1 MPILRPVET
10 PDFFDAETEGQ
21 SETAPTQRVAPPPP
35 RPQPLP
41 RRSDGLWGAGERLTW
56 VSGLVL
62 ALSSFTGW
70 YAGTSLEGPTTSV
83 IGWHTGVLGKLREFQ
98 DAGHRVVLIIG
109 DATARVG
116 DPSGRSKARPFVSGE
131 EIDAN
136 ARTYQQQAMKV
147 LRDDPELL
155 EVRHNSEWLDMPMED
170 FLRLARTTTVAQI
183 LERDD
188 FARRWQQREPITVLE
203 TLYPLLQ
210 GYDSVEVDADVEI
223 GGTDQKFNLLLAR
236 DIQRHYGKP
245 EQAVLTLPLLVGI
258 DGADKMSKS
267 LGNYIGVAEP
277 PEEIYGKT
285 MRIPDELLEQW
296 YRLLLLRDP
305 PAGAPPRDAKRALAR
320 ALVERYHGPD
330 AALAAEAHFDR
341 LFVERGA
348 PDDVPE
354 AAFSGDPVHL
364 PAVLADAF
372 EISRSEVRRVI
383 AQGGVRVDGQAVEA
397 DDVPAALLDGQVVRM
412 GKRRFVRLRRADGT

>member
-1 MPILRPVET
+1 
-10 PDFFDAETEGQ
+10 
-21 SETAPTQRVAPPPP
+21 
-35 RPQPLP
+35 
-41 RRSDGLWGAGERLTW
+41 
-56 VSGLVL
+56 
-62 ALSSFTGW
+62 
-70 YAGTSLEGPTTSV
+70 
-83 IGWHTGVLGKLREFQ
+83 
-98 DAGHRVVLIIG
+98 
-109 DATARVG
+109 
-116 DPSGRSKARPFVSGE
+116 
-131 EIDAN
+131 
-136 ARTYQQQAMKV
+136 MKV

-305 PAGAPPRDAKRALAR
+305 PADAPPRDAKRALAR

>member
-1 MPILRPVET
+1 
-10 PDFFDAETEGQ
+10 
-21 SETAPTQRVAPPPP
+21 
-35 RPQPLP
+35 
-41 RRSDGLWGAGERLTW
+41 
-56 VSGLVL
+56 
-62 ALSSFTGW
+62 
-70 YAGTSLEGPTTSV
+70 
-83 IGWHTGVLGKLREFQ
+83 
-98 DAGHRVVLIIG
+98 
-109 DATARVG
+109 
-116 DPSGRSKARPFVSGE
+116 
-131 EIDAN
+131 
-136 ARTYQQQAMKV
+136 MKV

-155 EVRHNSEWLDMPMED
+155 EVRHNSEWLDMPMGD

-210 GYDSVEVDADVEI
+210 GYDSVEIDADVEI

-236 DIQRHYGKP
+236 DIQRHYRKP

-258 DGADKMSKS
+258 DGAEKMSKS
-267 LGNYIGVAEP
+267 LGNYVGVAEP

-296 YRLLLLRDP
+296 YRLLLLREA
-305 PAGAPPRDAKRALAR
+305 PAGVPARDAKRALAR

-330 AALAAEAHFDR
+330 AARAAEAHFDR
-341 LFVERGA
+341 LFVERAA

-372 EISRSEVRRVI
+372 DVSRSEVRRVI
-383 AQGGVRVDGQAVEA
+383 AQGGVRVDGQAVA
-397 DDVPAALLDGQVVRM
+397 SDDVPAALLDGQVVRM
-412 GKRRFVRLRRADGT
+412 GKRRFVRLRRADRG

>member
-1 MPILRPVET
+1 MTVDL
-10 PDFFDAETEGQ
+10 
-21 SETAPTQRVAPPPP
+21 TANAVDVL
-35 RPQPLP
+35 PQ
-41 RRSDGLWGAGERLTW
+41 GELERK
-56 VSGLVL
+56 L
-62 ALSSFTGW
+62 ALGRPLRVKL
-70 YAGTSLEGPTTSV
+70 GIDPTTAD
-83 IGWHTGVLGKLREFQ
+83 IHLGHTVVLGKLREFQ

-223 GGTDQKFNLLLAR
+223 GGTDQKLNLLLAR

>member
-1 MPILRPVET
+1 MTVDL
-10 PDFFDAETEGQ
+10 
-21 SETAPTQRVAPPPP
+21 TANAVDVL
-35 RPQPLP
+35 PQ
-41 RRSDGLWGAGERLTW
+41 GELERK
-56 VSGLVL
+56 L
-62 ALSSFTGW
+62 ALGRPLRVKL
-70 YAGTSLEGPTTSV
+70 GIDPTTAD
-83 IGWHTGVLGKLREFQ
+83 IHLGHTVVLGKLREFQ

-305 PAGAPPRDAKRALAR
+305 PADAPPRDAKRALAR